1 MRGTLS
7 TKPELFSDLS
17 WNLLLLGEETA
28 KKWGHNE
35 FNIEHVIHTLF
46 SAGEFANF
54 IDKLSIDENIVLD
67 ITEDFLEENPEIY
80 SDNFTIGEDLEILL
94 DNANHIKIQWGSNLI
109 EIPHLLIAIARD
121 ERLGYYVFEEG
132 NLSIEK
138 LEAEL
143 KLHPNLVSKDNN
155 LVSTKANISDEAIR
169 DTSLNDEIGEDLIIE
184 DQVENNNII
193 LNSQKAILQKATTDL
208 EIIPDTETDSAL
220 SLYGKD
226 LTEIAKRGIL
236 DPVIGREIEI
246 NNLMRVLSRRNK
258 NNPIL
263 IGNPGVGKTAIIELL
278 AQLITQNKVPQSLQ
292 NLKIISLDIGSL
304 VSGTKYRGQL
314 EERMKSILDE
324 LKILDQGVILFLD
337 EIHNIINSDR
347 SSTDIS
353 GILKPLLTGN
363 SLRCIGITTP
373 DLFRENIEK
382 DAALNRC
389 FQSIFVSE
397 PSVELSSKI
406 INGIK
411 RKYEIHHGIKI
422 SREAVDIAA
431 KLSNRYISDRCLPDK
446 AIDLIDEAAAQLK
459 IESSTKPELIVNL
472 EAKLNQIN
480 QDLSKINDNKIEI
493 EDKKFDEKEILL
505 EKIQKAND
513 QWQNER
519 FQLNKLSELLFKED
533 KLIKFIENISTHE
546 THLEDLEKYEND
558 LSELQKDINE
568 LLISLEELNKEEK
581 LFIQYIVKPEDIAD
595 VVAKITGIPISKVV
609 SNERKKLID
618 LEKEI
623 SQKVIG
629 QDKAIGALSSAI
641 RRARTGMKNPKKP
654 IGSFLF
660 MGPTGVGKTELAKA
674 LASSLFD
681 EEDAIL
687 RLDMSEYMERNAVA
701 RLLGAPPGYV
711 GYEEG
716 GQLTEAVRRKP
727 YSVILLDEIEK
738 AHNEVFN
745 ILLQVLDEG
754 RLTDSQGSTID
765 FKNTVIIM
773 TSNLAGKAILEN
785 AQKLNTQRQKT
796 ALFNKTLDETI
807 NKALLS
813 IFRPEFLNRVDEV
826 IRFEPLSKPQ
836 LQKIILLQ
844 VEELQ
849 KLLLEQDIEIEIDK
863 KVITKIANDAYQP
876 EYGARPLS
884 RELRRQLENPLA
896 SKLLA
901 SEFQNTKRILIKIHP
916 TKKDMIMFTPS

>member
-46 SAGEFANF
+46 SSAEFADF

-67 ITEDFLEENPEIY
+67 ITEDFLEENPENE
-80 SDNFTIGEDLEILL
+80 SDIFTIGEDLEVLL

-143 KLHPNLVSKDNN
+143 KFYPNVISKGNN
-155 LVSTKANISDEAIR
+155 LSPSFSDSNSSKITKLSLKDE
-169 DTSLNDEIGEDLIIE
+169 SIE
-184 DQVENNNII
+184 NSYDKPKII
-193 LNSQKAILQKATTDL
+193 LNSQKSHPNL
-208 EIIPDTETDSAL
+208 EIISEDGEDSPL

-226 LTEIAKRGIL
+226 LTQTAKKGFL
-236 DPVIGREIEI
+236 DPVIGRDTEI
-246 NNLMRVLSRRNK
+246 NNLLRILSRRNK

-263 IGNPGVGKTAIIELL
+263 IGKPGVGKTAIIELL
-278 AQLITQNKVPQSLQ
+278 AQLINQNKVPESLK
-292 NLKIISLDIGSL
+292 NLKIISLDIASL

-324 LKILDQGVILFLD
+324 LKTSQQGIILFID
-337 EIHNIINSDR
+337 EIHRILNSER

-353 GILKPLLTGN
+353 GILKPFLTEN
-363 SLRCIGITTP
+363 SLRCIGITNP
-373 DLFRENIEK
+373 DMFRENIEK
-382 DAALNRC
+382 DPTLNRC
-389 FQSIFVSE
+389 FQSIYVNE
-397 PSVELSSKI
+397 PSVELSSEI

-411 RKYEIHHGIKI
+411 RKYEVHHGIKI
-422 SREAVDIAA
+422 TEEAVDVAA
-431 KLSNRYISDRCLPDK
+431 KLSNRYISDKCLPDK

-459 IESSTKPELIVNL
+459 IESNSKPELVL
-472 EAKLNQIN
+472 KMEQEVVL
-480 QDLSKINDNKIEI
+480 IND
-493 EDKKFDEKEILL
+493 DLC
-505 EKIQKAND
+505 
-513 QWQNER
+513 
-519 FQLNKLSELLFKED
+519 
-533 KLIKFIENISTHE
+533 NISADDRG
-546 THLEDLEKYEND
+546 L
-558 LSELQKDINE
+558 
-568 LLISLEELNKEEK
+568 EEK
-581 LFIQYIVKPEDIAD
+581 LFDRKEQLIEDIKLTTNQWQRGIDHLNKIGNLLNEEDKLTKLLNDIVNQDINYENQESYEQNLSEIRIAIQELERSLDNLCTDEDIIIKYKVTPNDIAD
-595 VVAKITGIPISKVV
+595 VVAKITGIPVSKVV
-609 SNERKKLID
+609 SNERKKLIN

-629 QDKAIGALSSAI
+629 QDQAISVISSAI

-660 MGPTGVGKTELAKA
+660 LGPTGVGKTELAKS
-674 LASSLFD
+674 LAASLFD
-681 EEDAIL
+681 EDDAML

-754 RLTDSQGSTID
+754 RLTDSQGNTID

-773 TSNLAGKAILEN
+773 TSNLAGKEILESV
-785 AQKLNTQRQKT
+785 QKINNENEENELLNE
-796 ALFNKTLDETI
+796 NLDDTI
-807 NKALLS
+807 NKSLSS
-813 IFRPEFLNRVDEV
+813 IFRPEFLNRIDEV
-826 IRFEPLSKPQ
+826 IKFEPLSKAQ
-836 LQKIILLQ
+836 LQKIIILQ
-844 VEELQ
+844 IEDLK
-849 KLLLEQDIEIEIDK
+849 KLLLEQDIVIKIDK
-863 KVITKIANDAYQP
+863 KVVTKLANDAYQP

-884 RELRRQLENPLA
+884 RELRRQIENPLA
-896 SKLLA
+896 SKLLE
-901 SEFQNTKRILIKIHP
+901 SNFKNKKSISIKINP
-916 TKKDMIMFTPS
+916 TKKDTIIFTPG